1 VPSESGLPGR
11 LVVLLA
17 VAGGAAVANNYYVQP
32 LLATL
37 EHDFGVGPTEA
48 GLLVTA
54 GQLGYLAGLVLLV
67 PLGDLVER
75 RRLVCVLMTLSAV
88 TLACCAGAPSTGL
101 LAGALTM
108 LGVTTVAAQV
118 LVPLANDLAV
128 PNQRGRVVSQVVS
141 GFLIG
146 ILVARSF
153 SGVVADLAGWRAVFA
168 VVALITLTLMVC
180 VQRSVPTTRPRASM
194 GYVAL
199 LRSLGALVRDEP
211 ILRKRMVFGML
222 GMATFTV
229 FWTTLTFLLSG
240 PPFHYSS
247 SIIGLI
253 GITGVVGAAASQ
265 GAGRTFDRGGAG
277 LALGGFWAVGVL
289 AWGVCSL
296 GSRNIVPILAG
307 IVLLDAAIQGQHML
321 NQMTILGLRPEV
333 RSRANTAYV
342 VSVFVGAAAGS
353 AAAAVVWSAGG
364 WLAVCAFGGSLALA
378 ALVLWALVI
387 GWS

>member
-1 VPSESGLPGR
+1 M
-11 LVVLLA
+11 LLA
-17 VAGGAAVANNYYVQP
+17 IVGGAAVANNYYVQP
-32 LLATL
+32 LLVTL
-37 EHDFGVGPTEA
+37 EHAFGVGTTEA

-67 PLGDLVER
+67 PLGDLMER
-75 RRLVCVLMTLSAV
+75 RRLVCVLMALSALA
-88 TLACCAGAPSTGL
+88 LACCAGAPSIGL
-101 LAGALTM
+101 LAGGLTM

-128 PNQRGRVVSQVVS
+128 PAERGRVVSQVVS

-153 SGVVADLAGWRAVFA
+153 SGIVADLAGWRAVFA
-168 VVALITLTLMVC
+168 VVALITVALLVC
-180 VQRSVPTTRPRASM
+180 VQRSVPATRPRASM
-194 GYVAL
+194 GYLAL
-199 LRSLGALVRDEP
+199 LRSLGKLVHDEP
-211 ILRKRMVFGML
+211 ILRRRMVFGML

-247 SIIGLI
+247 AIIGLI

-265 GAGRTFDRGGAG
+265 GAGRTFDRGRAR
-277 LALGGFWAVGVL
+277 LALGGFWAVAVL

-296 GSRNIVPILAG
+296 GSGNIVPILAG

-321 NQMTILGLRPEV
+321 NQITILGLQPEV
-333 RSRANTAYV
+333 RSRANSAYV

-364 WLAVCAFGGSLALA
+364 WSAVCAFGGSLALA
-378 ALVLWALVI
+378 ALVLWALLI
-387 GWS
+387 GRN